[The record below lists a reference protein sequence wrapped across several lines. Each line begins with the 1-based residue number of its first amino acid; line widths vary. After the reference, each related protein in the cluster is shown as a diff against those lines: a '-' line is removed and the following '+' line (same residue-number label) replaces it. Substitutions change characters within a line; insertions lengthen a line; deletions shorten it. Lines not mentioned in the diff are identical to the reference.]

1 MIEVRRADDRGQA
14 DLGWLQS
21 KHSFSFADYQDPEH
35 VNFGP
40 LRVINEDWIAPG
52 TGFGT
57 HGHRDME
64 IITYVLSGAITH
76 RDSMGNQ
83 SEIRPGNVQ
92 RMSAGTG
99 VRHSEHNLGRD
110 KTHML
115 QIWIHPDRVGIE
127 PGYEERVF
135 DDHAKRGRLVL
146 IASPQAVEGSV
157 KIHQDARVY
166 AGLFTGQESAQLAIS
181 PGRRV
186 YAHLARGT
194 LTINGV
200 RLHAGDAAKLV
211 EENTLAVSNGE
222 AAEVI
227 VFDLP

>member
-1 MIEVRRADDRGQA
+1 MIEVRRGHERGQA

-21 KHSFSFADYQDPEH
+21 KHSFSFAEYQDPQH

-40 LRVINEDWIAPG
+40 LRVINEDWIAAG
-52 TGFGT
+52 TGFGM

-76 RDSMGNQ
+76 RDSMGNL

-110 KTHML
+110 TTHML

-135 DDHAKRGRLVL
+135 DDHAKRGRLAL
-146 IASPQAVEGSV
+146 IASPQAAEGSV

-166 AGLFTGQESAQLAIS
+166 SGLFTGEECAQLAIS

-194 LTINGV
+194 LTVNGIA
-200 RLHAGDAAKLV
+200 LNAGDAAKLV
-211 EENTLAVSNGE
+211 EENTLVVSNGE
-222 AAEVI
+222 AAELI